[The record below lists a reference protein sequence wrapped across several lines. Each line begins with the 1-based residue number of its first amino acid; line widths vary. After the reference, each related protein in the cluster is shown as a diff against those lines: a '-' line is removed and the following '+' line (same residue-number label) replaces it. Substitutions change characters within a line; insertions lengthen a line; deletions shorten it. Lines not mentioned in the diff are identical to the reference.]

1 MATSTGPWDETD
13 DSASYDAPVA
23 SSRPPRRSTLRVSHL
38 HQPYSRPASPPRHA
52 SRTATG
58 RSRMG
63 GVVAD
68 KVDDLAASL
77 QATTEVLSTADRML
91 EHYRDINVEQDEEIA
106 KLRAEL
112 EKSADILRRERVSRR
127 RRLPATPPS
136 SQSVSEDE
144 RGRPAMK
151 RGPVRFDED
160 VRSDVEQLRQA
171 VRNLKSEQNRLTG
184 QLEREREE
192 RARLETDHWAGRHD
206 QKPPSAAP
214 EISARAE
221 LEEREKLLNELR
233 ETEEASRRQAEVLV
247 KGLDAERDVL
257 RESQRLASERDR
269 ELEAL
274 REQLQANKK
283 TQQDEIENRLKEIQK
298 EMRAEREL
306 WEKKQHDVGHLASE
320 LQNVRNLLGE
330 ANETKLREEI
340 RSVASE
346 LDTERRALEESER
359 EKRLLASRVEDLST
373 RLELSERERGEVMTE
388 LDAAVKRLDQSEG
401 GKTSLVQQAEQ
412 LREQFTR
419 ADSEKKELARKLEE
433 AQGKLE
439 ETELARKKLQ
449 GRLESLNR
457 QMEEGQ
463 GDRERLV
470 EQLESLRGQVAK
482 SEREKDDIM
491 QQVTKLTRNMAQ
503 KRQSFGPGSSGSA
516 QLRRSMSRSEGLG
529 GDHVSEIRR
538 NLDRFELERDLDR
551 RNHIGDSFYDGLSG
565 RNLRGGED
573 MDRLDILHNLEAL
586 HQDIDRKDEQQE
598 RLIDQMRDLLSKYE
612 DSEEQKKRFMSEL
625 EAVNK
630 KLKEAMRDVQELE
643 GQLEDKENQLKDSDR
658 KRAELRNKALQSIKE
673 YRTKCKRLEREAE
686 QSIQGHEPVKE
697 MREIKELRSK
707 IAQLVS
713 KLQEEAQHR
722 QNYEERILEA
732 RQQER
737 ASKEEAASLY
747 GQLQQERDAHT
758 NALRELEEQ
767 IQTLTANHEL
777 ALQDSAKK
785 AYKQRGEIEEQIAD
799 MKIQLADEKSTIKAL
814 RKRQE
819 KDREEMDKLNSDL
832 NVATEESNK
841 IKTRYEQAKE
851 EVESLKEKIEV
862 NQARI
867 TQLEDAL
874 KRSQYALE
882 RTAEEQQSGL
892 QKVDDQLDRV
902 IGQVCRDSETPLPS
916 LLSDG
921 SIRSSSQHWIA
932 DITGKFRWLS
942 EELKAHIANER
953 RLKEQADWSHKRIR
967 DVVEK
972 ADEDKEYF
980 ISELDKQSMLLD
992 ELAAQKKGLES
1003 RNKQNTDSIKALQD
1017 RIGQLTTHLETST
1030 RALHATAEALD
1041 DRQKVIEEFE
1051 GLRGQ
1056 QRERDKLHDK
1066 YVRYKERVGSIRR
1079 ELQGAKTIAED
1090 YRQEGLDASNL
1101 STRLLESLDRISSP
1115 KAKQRKL
1122 YQFPD
1127 TPPINLRPST
1137 SKTVPTS
1144 DWSPTTDN
1152 TISSISENPSPLGT
1166 PFKTDR
1172 KRSHQLEDYRNK
1184 GPIAS
1189 IDLDYKER

>member
-1 MATSTGPWDETD
+1 MATSSGPWDETD
-13 DSASYDAPVA
+13 DSASYDAPA
-23 SSRPPRRSTLRVSHL
+23 AKSRPPRRSTLRVSHL
-38 HQPYSRPASPPRHA
+38 HQPYPRPPSPLRHA
-52 SRTATG
+52 SRTAAPK
-58 RSRMG
+58 SRLG

-112 EKSADILRRERVSRR
+112 EKSADILRKERVSRR

-144 RGRPAMK
+144 HGRPARK

-192 RARLETDHWAGRHD
+192 RARSEVDTWDSRQDHRSSNG
-206 QKPPSAAP
+206 AP
-214 EISARAE
+214 GINARAE
-221 LEEREKLLNELR
+221 LQERERLLNELR

-269 ELEAL
+269 ELETL
-274 REQLQANKK
+274 RQQLQANQK

-298 EMRAEREL
+298 EMRAERES
-306 WEKKQHDVGHLASE
+306 WEKKQHEVGQLASE

-330 ANETKLREEI
+330 ANESKLREEI

-346 LDTERRALEESER
+346 LDSERRALEESEQ
-359 EKRLLASRVEDLST
+359 EKRLLASKVEDLSA
-373 RLELSERERGEVMTE
+373 RLELAERERREVMAE

-401 GKTSLVQQAEQ
+401 GKTAMVEQAEQ

-419 ADSEKKELARKLEE
+419 ADNEKKELARKLEE
-433 AQGKLE
+433 AQGRLE
-439 ETELARKKLQ
+439 ENELARKKLQ
-449 GRLESLNR
+449 GKLESLNR
-457 QMEEGQ
+457 QLEEGQ
-463 GDRERLV
+463 GDKERLV

-482 SEREKDDIM
+482 SEREKDEIM
-491 QQVTKLTRNMAQ
+491 QQAMKLTRNMTQ
-503 KRQSFGPGSSGSA
+503 RRQSIGPGSSGPA
-516 QLRRSMSRSEGLG
+516 QLRRSFSRSEGAG
-529 GDHVSEIRR
+529 GDHLSEMRR
-538 NLDRFELERDLDR
+538 TLDRFELERDLDR
-551 RNHIGDSFYDGLSG
+551 RSHFGDSFYDGMPG
-565 RNLRGGED
+565 RNARGVED
-573 MDRLDILHNLEAL
+573 MDRLDMLHNLEAL
-586 HQDIDRKDEQQE
+586 HQDMDRKDEQQE
-598 RLIDQMRDLLSKYE
+598 RLIGQMRDLLTKYE
-612 DSEEQKKRFMSEL
+612 DSEEQKKRYANEL

-643 GQLEDKENQLKDSDR
+643 GQLQDKENQLKDSDR
-658 KRAELRNKALQSIKE
+658 KRTDLRNKALQSIKE

-686 QSIQGHEPVKE
+686 QGIQGNEPVKE
-697 MREIKELRSK
+697 LREIKELRGK
-707 IAQLVS
+707 IAQLVM
-713 KLQEEAQHR
+713 KLQEEAQQR
-722 QNYEERILEA
+722 QNIEERILEA

-737 ASKEEAASLY
+737 ATKEEAASLY
-747 GQLQQERDAHT
+747 AQLQQERDAHT
-758 NALRELEEQ
+758 NSLRELEEQ
-767 IQTLTANHEL
+767 IQTLTANHEQ
-777 ALQDSAKK
+777 ALQDTAKK
-785 AYKQRGEIEEQIAD
+785 AHKHRGEIEEQMAD
-799 MKIQLADEKSTIKAL
+799 MKIQLADEKSTTKAL

-819 KDREEMDKLNSDL
+819 KDREEMEKLNTDL
-832 NVATEESNK
+832 NVATEENSK
-841 IKTRYEQAKE
+841 MKTRHEQAKE

-867 TQLEDAL
+867 AQLEDAL
-874 KRSQYALE
+874 KRNQYALE
-882 RTAEEQQSGL
+882 RAAEDQQSGL
-892 QKVDDQLDRV
+892 QKVDDQLDRI
-902 IGQVCRDSETPLPS
+902 IGQVCRDADTPLPS
-916 LLSDG
+916 LLSNG
-921 SIRSSSQHWIA
+921 SIRNNSQLWIA
-932 DITGKFRWLS
+932 DMTGKFRWLS
-942 EELKAHIANER
+942 EELKARISNER

-1003 RNKQNTDSIKALQD
+1003 KNKQNTDNIKALQD
-1017 RIGQLTTHLETST
+1017 RIAQLTAHLETST
-1030 RALHATAEALD
+1030 KALHATAEALD
-1041 DRQKVIEEFE
+1041 DRQKVLEEFE
-1051 GLRGQ
+1051 GLRGE

-1079 ELQGAKTIAED
+1079 ELQGAKSIAED

-1101 STRLLESLDRISSP
+1101 SSRLLESLDRISSP

-1127 TPPINLRPST
+1127 TPPTNLRPS
-1137 SKTVPTS
+1137 KTVP
-1144 DWSPTTDN
+1144 DWSPISDN
-1152 TISSISENPSPLGT
+1152 TMSNISENPSPFET
-1166 PFKTDR
+1166 PFKAEG
-1172 KRSHQLEDYRNK
+1172 KRGHKLKDYENK
-1184 GPIAS
+1184 GSLAS
-1189 IDLDYKER
+1189 TDLDFKER

>member
-1 MATSTGPWDETD
+1 MATSSGPWDETD
-13 DSASYDAPVA
+13 DSASYDAPA
-23 SSRPPRRSTLRVSHL
+23 AKSRPPRRSTLRVSHL
-38 HQPYSRPASPPRHA
+38 HQPYPRPPSPLRHG
-52 SRTATG
+52 SRTAAPK
-58 RSRMG
+58 SRLG

-112 EKSADILRRERVSRR
+112 EKSAHILRKERVSRR

-144 RGRPAMK
+144 HGRPARK

-192 RARLETDHWAGRHD
+192 RARSEVDPWDSRQDHRSSNG
-206 QKPPSAAP
+206 AP
-214 EISARAE
+214 GINARAE
-221 LEEREKLLNELR
+221 LQERERLLNELR

-269 ELEAL
+269 ELETL
-274 REQLQANKK
+274 R
-283 TQQDEIENRLKEIQK
+283 QQ
-298 EMRAEREL
+298 
-306 WEKKQHDVGHLASE
+306 
-320 LQNVRNLLGE
+320 NLLGE
-330 ANETKLREEI
+330 ANESKLREEI

-346 LDTERRALEESER
+346 LDSERRALEESEQ
-359 EKRLLASRVEDLST
+359 EKRLLASKVEDLSA
-373 RLELSERERGEVMTE
+373 RLELAERERREVMAE

-401 GKTSLVQQAEQ
+401 GKTAMVEQAEQ

-419 ADSEKKELARKLEE
+419 ADNEKKELARKLEE
-433 AQGKLE
+433 AQGRLE
-439 ETELARKKLQ
+439 ENELARKKLQ
-449 GRLESLNR
+449 GKLESLNR
-457 QMEEGQ
+457 QLEEGQ
-463 GDRERLV
+463 GDKERLV

-482 SEREKDDIM
+482 SEREKDEIM
-491 QQVTKLTRNMAQ
+491 QQAMKLTRNMTQ
-503 KRQSFGPGSSGSA
+503 RRQSIGQGSSGPA
-516 QLRRSMSRSEGLG
+516 QLRRSFSRSEGAG
-529 GDHVSEIRR
+529 GDHLSEMRR
-538 NLDRFELERDLDR
+538 TLDRFELERDLDR
-551 RNHIGDSFYDGLSG
+551 RSHFGDSFYDGMPG
-565 RNLRGGED
+565 RNARGVED
-573 MDRLDILHNLEAL
+573 MDRLDMLHNLEAL
-586 HQDIDRKDEQQE
+586 HQDMDRKDEQQE
-598 RLIDQMRDLLSKYE
+598 RLIGQMRDLLTKYE
-612 DSEEQKKRFMSEL
+612 DSEEQKKRYANEL

-643 GQLEDKENQLKDSDR
+643 GQLQDKENQLKDSDR
-658 KRAELRNKALQSIKE
+658 KRTELRNKALQSIKE

-686 QSIQGHEPVKE
+686 QGIQGNEPVKE
-697 MREIKELRSK
+697 LREIKELRGK
-707 IAQLVS
+707 IAQLVM

-737 ASKEEAASLY
+737 ATKEEAASLY
-747 GQLQQERDAHT
+747 AQLQQERDAHT
-758 NALRELEEQ
+758 NSLRELEEQ
-767 IQTLTANHEL
+767 IQTLTANHEQ
-777 ALQDSAKK
+777 ALQDTAKK
-785 AYKQRGEIEEQIAD
+785 AHKHKGEIEEQMAD

-819 KDREEMDKLNSDL
+819 KDREEMEKLNTDL
-832 NVATEESNK
+832 NVATEENSK
-841 IKTRYEQAKE
+841 MKTRHEQAKE

-867 TQLEDAL
+867 AQLEDAL
-874 KRSQYALE
+874 KRNQYALE
-882 RTAEEQQSGL
+882 RAAEDQQSGL
-892 QKVDDQLDRV
+892 QKVDDQLDRI
-902 IGQVCRDSETPLPS
+902 IGQVCRDADTPLPS
-916 LLSDG
+916 LLSNG
-921 SIRSSSQHWIA
+921 SIRNNSQLWIA
-932 DITGKFRWLS
+932 DMTGKFRWLS
-942 EELKAHIANER
+942 EELKARISNER

-1003 RNKQNTDSIKALQD
+1003 KNKQNTDNIKALQD
-1017 RIGQLTTHLETST
+1017 RIAQLTAHLETST
-1030 RALHATAEALD
+1030 KALHATAEALD
-1041 DRQKVIEEFE
+1041 DRQKVLEEFE
-1051 GLRGQ
+1051 GLKGE

-1079 ELQGAKTIAED
+1079 ELQGAKSVAED

-1101 STRLLESLDRISSP
+1101 SSRLLESLDRISSP

-1127 TPPINLRPST
+1127 TPPTNLRPS
-1137 SKTVPTS
+1137 KTVP
-1144 DWSPTTDN
+1144 DWSPISDN
-1152 TISSISENPSPLGT
+1152 TMSNISENPSPFET
-1166 PFKTDR
+1166 PFQTEG
-1172 KRSHQLEDYRNK
+1172 KRGHKLKDYGNK
-1184 GPIAS
+1184 GSLAS
-1189 IDLDYKER
+1189 TDLDFKER